1 MKIYLQLESYGI
13 IPDTKIFEIVTR
25 LFIPSLFNY
34 EHNEFSDFYLL
45 EIISDK
51 IYTANNLIDDLRK
64 EIGPFKIKQIKIEYT
79 PKEIEKLKTIMVTD
93 IL

>member
-45 EIISDK
+45 EIVSDK